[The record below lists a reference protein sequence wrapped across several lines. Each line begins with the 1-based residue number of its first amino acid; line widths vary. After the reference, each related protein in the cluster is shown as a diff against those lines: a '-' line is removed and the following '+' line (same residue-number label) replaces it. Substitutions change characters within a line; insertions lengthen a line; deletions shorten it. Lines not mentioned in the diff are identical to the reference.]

1 MAADSELF
9 DEVVGTVVETERSAS
24 VRELE
29 EAFEGRGKMRCS
41 FYEDAERAYRYLL
54 AEKKEKDIVYVAG
67 SLYLIG
73 QIRSLTRRMGH
84 D

>member
-1 MAADSELF
+1 MVADLELF

-29 EAFEGRGKMRCS
+29 GAFDGQKKMRCS
-41 FYEDAERAYRYLL
+41 FYEDAGKAYRYLL

-73 QIRSLTRRMGH
+73 QIRSLTRRIRN